1 MENKEYNGIFIGKS
15 TASNKIC
22 LEKIE
27 TNKKDVSIQIGK
39 LGKGIMIR
47 ANK

>member
-1 MENKEYNGIFIGKS
+1 MEKKNNNQIYLG
-15 TASNKIC
+15 
-22 LEKIE
+22 KIE
-27 TNKKDVSIQIGK
+27 TDKKGTSFQIGK

>member
-1 MENKEYNGIFIGKS
+1 MDNIIFIGKRV
-15 TASNKIC
+15 TNKKIY
-22 LEKIE
+22 LEKFE